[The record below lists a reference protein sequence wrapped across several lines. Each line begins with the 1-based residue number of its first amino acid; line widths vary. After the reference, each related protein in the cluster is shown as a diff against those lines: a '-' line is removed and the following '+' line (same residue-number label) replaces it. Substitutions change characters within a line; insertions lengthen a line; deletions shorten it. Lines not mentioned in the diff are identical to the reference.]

1 MDKLTGQQ
9 KTAYFRRSFTAVD
22 GLWFMKLEEK
32 YGFEKALE
40 IDNEVWKVFPKIQAR
55 ELKTALHLDEG
66 LEALQTCLTA
76 DLELKGFTFQAQQN
90 ESPRELRIVITDCP
104 WHNGMVKSGRVH
116 LSARVG
122 EVICR
127 TEYFTWAKEFGQ
139 NIIFSYQPAKSLC
152 AGGKDCILNFRVR
165 E

>member
-1 MDKLTGQQ
+1 MGKLTEEQ

-55 ELKTALHLDEG
+55 ELKTAFRLDEG
-66 LEALQTCLTA
+66 LAALRTCLTA
-76 DLELKGFTFQAQQN
+76 DLELKGFTFQSQLK
-90 ESPRELRIVITDCP
+90 ESTRAFRIVITDCP
-104 WHNGMVKSGRVH
+104 WHTAMVKSGRVY
-116 LSARVG
+116 LSARIG

-127 TEYFTWAKEFGQ
+127 TEYSTWAKEFGQ
-139 NIIFSYQPAKSLC
+139 DIIFSYQPDKNLC
-152 AGGKDCILNFRVR
+152 TGGKGCVLNFRVQA
-165 E
+165 